1 MKTNT
6 VSQTQP
12 QAASHTDSRT
22 NTRLTPPTNPSYP
35 HQPRSTI
42 ASPTSIVLPPPHKAC
57 TLSQQSRPLPVLARP
72 VGLTFSPN
80 PVVVPQLQLQLASP
94 RSTPLPQAT
103 LCHGSTV
110 EAVAFFLLTLASGFG
125 LVQNSSAFNSLPHT
139 LHQLSDAL
147 RLLLP

>member
-12 QAASHTDSRT
+12 QAASHTGSRT
-22 NTRLTPPTNPSYP
+22 NTRHTAPINPSYP

-80 PVVVPQLQLQLASP
+80 PVVVPRFQLASP

-103 LCHGSTV
+103 SHYGSTL
-110 EAVAFFLLTLASGFG
+110 ESVAFFLLTLASGFG
-125 LVQNSSAFNSLPHT
+125 LVQNSSAFSSLPNT
-139 LHQLSDAL
+139 LHRLSDAL
-147 RLLLP
+147 RILLP